1 MIAMRPRRLGLIVN
15 PIAGMGGRVG
25 LKGTDGAE
33 TVARAR
39 ALGAVPH
46 SAARTAQALAVI
58 AQASIPD
65 LELVTAPG
73 DMGEGIAREARW
85 DPLVAGDANTGET
98 TAADT
103 ERAAAAMA
111 ACGVDLLL
119 FAGGDG
125 TARNICRAIGCSMPA
140 IGIPSGVKMHSAVF
154 ATGPR
159 AAGDIAVRAL
169 TVDTVATQ
177 DAEVMDIDEDAFRSG
192 IVSAKL
198 YGVLRVPV
206 ARGLVQGLKAGSG
219 GGEAAE
225 LAAIAAD
232 VARQMPA
239 DRVSIIGPGSTTRA
253 ILDHLG
259 LASTLLGV
267 DVVYRGDL
275 LRQDATERDL
285 LTYLDETPGQIV
297 VTPIG
302 GQGYLFGRGN
312 QQISAEVIARVGF
325 DNIVVIA
332 TPSKLAALRGEPLR
346 VDTGD
351 EALDALLRGYR
362 RVITGYGMET
372 VYPVV

>member
-1 MIAMRPRRLGLIVN
+1 
-15 PIAGMGGRVG
+15 
-25 LKGTDGAE
+25 
-33 TVARAR
+33 
-39 ALGAVPH
+39 
-46 SAARTAQALAVI
+46 
-58 AQASIPD
+58 
-65 LELVTAPG
+65 
-73 DMGEGIAREARW
+73 MGEEIARETGW
-85 DPLVAGDANTGET
+85 DPSVAGNAITEET

-103 ERAAAAMA
+103 ERTAAAMA
-111 ACGVDLLL
+111 ALGIDLLL

-125 TARNICRAIGCSMPA
+125 TARNVCQAIGSSVPA

-169 TVDTVATQ
+169 TVDSVATRE
-177 DAEVMDIDEDAFRSG
+177 AEVMDIDEDAFRAE

-232 VARQMPA
+232 VARQIPA
-239 DRVSIIGPGSTTRA
+239 DRVAIIGPGSTTRA
-253 ILDHLG
+253 ILDHMG

-275 LRQDATERDL
+275 LRQDATEHEL
-285 LTYLDETPGQIV
+285 LTYLGETPGQII

-312 QQISAEVIARVGF
+312 QQISAEVISRVGLE
-325 DNIVVIA
+325 NIVVVA
-332 TPSKLAALRGEPLR
+332 TPRKLASLRGEPLR

-351 EALDALLRGYR
+351 EALDTLLRGYR
-362 RVITGYGMET
+362 RVVTGYGMET
-372 VYPVV
+372 VYPVA